1 MIGVRVGDHGP
12 FDWPPWIDEDV
23 GAGAV
28 QALRRG
34 LEKRRG
40 RQWTRVGVRG
50 FGAAGTS
57 GEGGGPNPLKSVIL
71 DVLPGGYPRRA
82 GQFRP

>member
-1 MIGVRVGDHGP
+1 
-12 FDWPPWIDEDV
+12 
-23 GAGAV
+23 
-28 QALRRG
+28 
-34 LEKRRG
+34 
-40 RQWTRVGVRG
+40 VGVRG